1 MTLLDLMKN
10 LSTDQLLGLHDV
22 LLEAALANDL
32 RGDYKM
38 LFKRARAS
46 SKGNLKKLY
55 SRLAKAP
62 SHEIT
67 DMADA
72 LIGLLPNG
80 IKGIKRHA

>member
-1 MTLLDLMKN
+1 MTLLDLMRN
-10 LSTDQLLGLHDV
+10 LNTEQLLALHDT

-32 RGDYKM
+32 SGDYKT
-38 LFKRARAS
+38 LFKRARES

-55 SRLAKAP
+55 SRLAKAT

-72 LIGLLPNG
+72 LIGFLPHG